1 MTIITNT
8 FLVFDA
14 KGVREELS
22 NLIALI
28 SPEDTP
34 VLSGSRRGT
43 VSNTLYEWQR
53 DALAAASSAN
63 AQLQGDDIDNLTGF
77 AAVTPTV
84 RMGNRTQIS
93 RKTIII
99 ADTLEATERAGRD
112 REMAREISKRSAEL
126 KRDQEKTI
134 LENIGAVAGSSG
146 VAPKTGTLGATVGSI
161 DGTNVSMGATGTNP
175 TDALLFTD
183 PRNDGTQ
190 RPFTEALLKTV
201 VQGVWTLGGSPDILS
216 VGPFNKG
223 VVSGFAG
230 VATKTYFQEARRPAA
245 TIASADVYVS
255 EFGNFSVVPNR
266 FQRERDAWLLDLDA
280 IRVVTLRPYKVVP
293 LAKTGDAEKRLL
305 IVEWGLAVD
314 HEQRLGLVADLLTS

>member
-1 MTIITNT
+1 MAIIGNT

-53 DALAAASSAN
+53 DVLAAASSAN
-63 AQLQGDDIDNLTGF
+63 AQYQGDDI
-77 AAVTPTV
+77 AAFDAVAPTV

-190 RPFTEALLKTV
+190 RAFTEALLKTV
-201 VQGVWTLGGSPDILS
+201 VSGVWTLGGSPDILS

-230 VATKTYFQEARRPAA
+230 VATKTYFQEAKRPAA

-293 LAKTGDAEKRLL
+293 LAKTGDAEKRMLV
-305 IVEWGLAVD
+305 VEWGLAVD